1 MLKFGVLVPK
11 RAIAQKR
18 IMGVDKHLSALSE
31 LGYHE
36 LDFVA
41 TLLGHCPGRPP
52 KPGAIA
58 VTEAGL
64 VFSQKTRLGG
74 SFKLMQLAHISGYE
88 VSKFLKHHIIK
99 IYSPATSFE
108 FITRMPEKDIHR
120 FVAVFSSK
128 LENNSR
134 LDSN

>member
-1 MLKFGVLVPK
+1 MLKFGFLAPK
-11 RAIAQKR
+11 RAMAQKR
-18 IMGVDKHLSALSE
+18 IMGVDKHLATLSAL
-31 LGYHE
+31 GFQD
-36 LDFVA
+36 LDFAA

-58 VTEAGL
+58 VTETGL

-74 SFKLMQLAHISGYE
+74 SFKLIQLAHVSGYE
-88 VSKFLKHHIIK
+88 ISKFLKHHVIK
-99 IYSPATSFE
+99 IYSPAMSFE

-120 FVAVFSSK
+120 FIAIFRSK

-134 LDSN
+134 LD

>member
-1 MLKFGVLVPK
+1 MLKFGFLAPK
-11 RAIAQKR
+11 RAMAQKR
-18 IMGVDKHLSALSE
+18 ITGVDKHLSALSE

-36 LDFVA
+36 LDFAA

-64 VFSQKTRLGG
+64 VFSQKTRY
-74 SFKLMQLAHISGYE
+74 H
-88 VSKFLKHHIIK
+88 VIK
-99 IYSPATSFE
+99 IYSPAMSFE

-120 FVAVFSSK
+120 FVAIFSSK

-134 LDSN
+134 